1 MPTRRQHERM
11 FPGIRYDGRSVPH
24 PFAMLAPLL
33 HSFYEAARQGSVTV
47 AAKVLGLS
55 QPTVTAH
62 IRQLETMYKVELFHR
77 RGGRIEL
84 TEAGAGLMPQVQR
97 LLQNERDID
106 FALRN
111 ASRLAGTLWVGAT
124 GPYYILPGIAAFR
137 QRYPATEIRIA
148 IGNSREMLDALIDS
162 RIDIAVSSQRDDDP
176 RLVRQTL
183 ACDSLVMVVHRDH
196 PLTRVGKASLADLKT
211 QTLLLRE
218 SGSMTRQ
225 ITESALRAADVRP
238 ATTIEIG
245 SREAIHEAIR
255 HDMGCS
261 LMPAGE
267 VPASPDLRVLPLEGE
282 MPSSLEYVYYLG
294 ARSGA
299 LLIDT
304 FIGLLADSR
313 ASRT

>member
-1 MPTRRQHERM
+1 
-11 FPGIRYDGRSVPH
+11 
-24 PFAMLAPLL
+24 MLASLL

-47 AAKVLGLS
+47 AAKVLGVS

-62 IRQLETMYKVELFHR
+62 IRQLETMYQVELFHR

-111 ASRLAGTLWVGAT
+111 ASRLAGHLRVGAT

-137 QRYPATEIRIA
+137 QRYPATEIRVV
-148 IGNSREMLDALIDS
+148 IGNSRDVLDALIDS
-162 RIDIAVSSQRDDDP
+162 RIDIAVSSQCDDDP
-176 RLVRQTL
+176 RLVRRTL
-183 ACDSLVMVVHRDH
+183 ARDSLVLVVHRDH
-196 PLTRVGKASLADLKT
+196 PLTRARKATLADLNT

-218 SGSMTRQ
+218 AGSMTREL
-225 ITESALRAADVRP
+225 TESALRAADVRP

-267 VPASPDLRVLPLEGE
+267 VPASPDLRILPLEGDA
-282 MPSSLEYVYYLG
+282 PTSHEYVYYLG

-304 FIGLLADSR
+304 FIALLA
-313 ASRT
+313 ASRDART